1 MRFWFARNGEVS
13 LHEQLVTQIIFGI
26 VSGDLAPG
34 RRLPSTRE
42 MARRFHLHANTVSA
56 GYRELEREGWV
67 EVRHGS
73 GVYVQQ
79 KRPEAADRPELMLDN
94 LIAEVFRSARRMGV
108 PLGEVRARM
117 HRWLSI
123 QPPDHVLVVEPDEEL
138 RRILIAEIEQIGLR
152 TEGCSLDLLQETA
165 CWAGAFPVVLPS
177 KSERVR
183 AALPQGMDFL
193 TLKVRSIPESLTGY
207 LPAPADLLIGV
218 TSRWGEFLRS
228 CRTMLVAA
236 GFDSENLVV
245 RDAREPDWLRDLEAA
260 VVVVCDGLTAN
271 ELAGRRGIISFSIV
285 SEESLQELRR
295 FRELLLAQM
304 D

>member
-1 MRFWFARNGEVS
+1 MRFWFARDGEVS
-13 LHEQLVTQIIFGI
+13 LHKQLVTQIIFGI
-26 VSGDLAPG
+26 VSGELEPG

-42 MARRFHLHANTVSA
+42 MARRFHLHANTVNA

-79 KRPEAADRPELMLDN
+79 KKPEAAERPELMLDS
-94 LIAEVFRSARRMGV
+94 LIAGVFRSAREIGV
-108 PLGEVRARM
+108 PLADVRARM
-117 HRWLSI
+117 QRWMSM

-138 RRILIAEIEQIGLR
+138 RRILMTEIETTGLE
-152 TEGCSLDLLQETA
+152 TAGCSLQEMQEMA
-165 CWAGAFPVVLPS
+165 RWVGAFPVVLPS
-177 KSERVR
+177 KSEMVR
-183 AALPQGMDFL
+183 AALPQGIDFL

-207 LPAPADLLIGV
+207 LPAPTDLLIGV
-218 TSRWGEFLRS
+218 ASRWGEFLRS

-245 RDAREPDWLRDLEAA
+245 RDAREPGWLQDLEAA
-260 VVVVCDGLTAN
+260 AVVVCDGLIAA
-271 ELAGRRGIISFSIV
+271 ELKGRRGVISFSVV

-295 FRELLLAQM
+295 YRELLLAQM